1 MKLKIKRVRPYAQ
14 VPKQAT
20 TGSAGSDLY
29 AALEEPLSIPAGA
42 IRSIPTGIAAEPDTD
57 SVALLIFPRSGL
69 ASKHGITL
77 ANAIGLVDSDYRG
90 EICVPL
96 INLGKEAF
104 TIEPGMRI
112 AQLVVSP
119 ILLPEI
125 EVTDTLTETQRGASG
140 FGSTGL
146 T

>member
-20 TGSAGSDLY
+20 AGSAGSDLY

-57 SVALLIFPRSGL
+57 SVALLIIPRSGL

-125 EVTDTLTETQRGASG
+125 EVTDTLTETQRGAGG

>member
-96 INLGKEAF
+96 VNLGKEAF

-125 EVTDTLTETQRGASG
+125 EVTDTLTETQRGAGG

>member
-20 TGSAGSDLY
+20 AGSAGSDLY

-42 IRSIPTGIAAEPDTD
+42 IRSLPTGIAAEPDTD

-112 AQLVVSP
+112 AQLVASP

-125 EVTDTLTETQRGASG
+125 EVTDTLTETQRGAGG

>member
-20 TGSAGSDLY
+20 AGSAGSDLY
-29 AALEEPLSIPAGA
+29 AALEEPLSIPVGA

-112 AQLVVSP
+112 AQLVASP

-125 EVTDTLTETQRGASG
+125 EVTDTLTETQRGAGG

>member
-77 ANAIGLVDSDYRG
+77 ANAIGVVDSDYRG

-125 EVTDTLTETQRGASG
+125 EVTDTLTETQRGAGG

>member
-20 TGSAGSDLY
+20 TGSAGSELY

-125 EVTDTLTETQRGASG
+125 EVTDTLTETQRGAGG

>member
-42 IRSIPTGIAAEPDTD
+42 IRSIPSGIAAEPDTD

-125 EVTDTLTETQRGASG
+125 EVTDTLTETQRGAGG